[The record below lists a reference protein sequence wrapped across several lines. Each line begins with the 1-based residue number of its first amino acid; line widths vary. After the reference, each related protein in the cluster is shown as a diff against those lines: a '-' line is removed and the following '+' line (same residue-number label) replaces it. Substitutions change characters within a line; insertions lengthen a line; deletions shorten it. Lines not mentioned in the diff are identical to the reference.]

1 MVTTSRKDAQFAHLI
16 RPDGTVVVPGT
27 VAEPIL
33 RLIVR
38 GLSQSSAGNG
48 GGACLTT
55 DTIGVLSALNA
66 AAAREEER
74 SSSAVGTKMPESGI
88 IGNRSDA
95 FRLTTLE
102 AAHLL
107 GCTDRAIRK
116 ACTEGRLRAV
126 KLGNAWLI
134 DAQDLD
140 RHRFSTTTRKTT

>member
-1 MVTTSRKDAQFAHLI
+1 MVTPRKDVQFAHLI
-16 RPDGTVVVPGT
+16 RPDGTVVVPGS

-38 GLSQSSAGNG
+38 GLSQSVSGNG
-48 GGACLTT
+48 GGGRLNA

-66 AAAREEER
+66 AAAHEEER
-74 SSSAVGTKMPESGI
+74 SSSGLGTVIADSGI
-88 IGNRSDA
+88 IGSRSDA
-95 FRLTTLE
+95 RRLTALE
-102 AAHLL
+102 AADLL

-126 KLGNAWLI
+126 KFGKTWLI

-140 RHRFSTTTRKTT
+140 RHRFGTTTRKTT

>member
-1 MVTTSRKDAQFAHLI
+1 MTPRRDVQFAHLI
-16 RPDGTVVVPGT
+16 RPDGTVVVPGA

-38 GLSQSSAGNG
+38 GLSQSSSGNG
-48 GGACLTT
+48 GGARLST

-74 SSSAVGTKMPESGI
+74 SSSAAGTEIAESGI

-95 FRLTTLE
+95 VRVTALE
-102 AAHLL
+102 AASLL

-126 KLGNAWLI
+126 KLGNTWLI

-140 RHRFSTTTRKTT
+140 RHRFGTTTRKTT